1 MATARD
7 TYITEQL
14 ATEGM
19 ANTAANRKKLGK
31 RYDQIYLG
39 GKKDDWRTYFKLQF
53 PQLGD
58 MLDGADGEK
67 NARAIFGDLIDLF
80 VEIATNPAGFDL
92 TSDAGIQAFYR
103 RVDATQYAIK
113 TTANQAE
120 YDALDTA
127 EKERLLAGTRASLS
141 TKYASAQLT
150 TGELNQIAQA
160 AIRNGYSELEIK
172 YAVAAQLGQR
182 AGSGGLLETDEAN
195 KLRSTL
201 KAFNYKVTDE
211 LFSAALMGEEVN
223 GVPQSA
229 ELLTYKAK
237 ERAKLDFPAYAS
249 YIDAGLT
256 VDDIFEP
263 YKDLSAKTLELS
275 PVDVNLDDDKFL
287 MALKGKEDGTQYS
300 GTEWVRML
308 KTDPEYNWRFT
319 NQANQQ
325 VNSVVSALEKSFGL
339 SAMSQVFFGAPEDFA
354 VMPEEIGAENATV
367 VQTPPVAQT
376 PAQALAAQNA
386 SRLGEVAAAADRAGG
401 FVTGADQEEVDA
413 ILAGV
418 ESGIYSADDA
428 LGRLSNIESAG
439 RSSTG
444 STTSSTGSTTTNSA
458 LDQQRTDAFS
468 TLRAL
473 LNRVGLGELESA
485 VQGVITSG
493 RVSLTDPSAI
503 MFALRD
509 QPAYQ
514 KRLPPTKNE

>member
-19 ANTAANRKKLGK
+19 ADTAANRKKLGK

-39 GKKDDWRTYFKLQF
+39 GKRDDWRTYFKLQF

-80 VEIATNPAGFDL
+80 IEVATNPAGFDL
-92 TSDAGIQAFYR
+92 TTDAGVQAFLR
-103 RVDATQYAIK
+103 RVDGTQYAIK

-127 EKERLLAGTRASLS
+127 EKERLLAKTRSSLS
-141 TKYASAQLT
+141 TSYASAQLT

-160 AIRNGYSELEIK
+160 SIRNGYSELEVK

-182 AGSGGLLETDEAN
+182 AGSGDLLETDEAN
-195 KLRSTL
+195 RLRSTL
-201 KAFNYKVTDE
+201 KAFNYRVTDE

-237 ERAKLDFPAYAS
+237 EKAKLDFPAYSS

-287 MALKGKEDGTQYS
+287 MALKGKDDGTQYS

-308 KTDPEYNWRFT
+308 KTNPEYNWRFT

-325 VNSVVSALEKSFGL
+325 INSVVSTLEKSFGL
-339 SAMSQVFFGAPEDFA
+339 RQ
-354 VMPEEIGAENATV
+354 
-367 VQTPPVAQT
+367 
-376 PAQALAAQNA
+376 
-386 SRLGEVAAAADRAGG
+386 
-401 FVTGADQEEVDA
+401 
-413 ILAGV
+413 
-418 ESGIYSADDA
+418 
-428 LGRLSNIESAG
+428 
-439 RSSTG
+439 
-444 STTSSTGSTTTNSA
+444 
-458 LDQQRTDAFS
+458 
-468 TLRAL
+468 
-473 LNRVGLGELESA
+473 
-485 VQGVITSG
+485 
-493 RVSLTDPSAI
+493 
-503 MFALRD
+503 
-509 QPAYQ
+509 
-514 KRLPPTKNE
+514 